1 MEKRL
6 LLAFLLMGLVLFLT
20 PYFYKPPPATAPA
33 KPAAEPAPAA
43 ATKLPPERAPEPPP
57 ETPPPAEP
65 IAAEAEQTYALE
77 SDLYK
82 IVFSNRGAV
91 VKSWVLKQFVDSS
104 GNPLELVNQ
113 RAANKVGYP
122 FQIQAAGTE
131 LSADPNAALFSA
143 EVAADGLGIE
153 FRFSDGRTLVRKAFH
168 LQKNRYLADVTSE
181 LTSNGAPIPHFL
193 VWRGG
198 FGDAS
203 VPNAPSHQHT
213 LYFDQPAN
221 KLIVNDADEAEDGPV
236 THQGR
241 FSFAGIEDGYFAAV
255 ALPRDGASFQ
265 MRTFSDPI
273 PVADSGPERPHVGA
287 AIGGAARNSFPLFV
301 GPKDLDLLK
310 QLDPKLQQI
319 VDFGWFSFL
328 AKPLFLV
335 LKWVH
340 NTWIP
345 NYGWAIVV
353 VTVAINI
360 LLFPLKMSSLKS
372 MKKMQALQPQVQ
384 AINEKYKGLSI
395 RDPRK
400 AEQNQE
406 LMELYKKHG
415 VNPMGGCM
423 PMLLQ
428 IPFFFAFYKV
438 LTVAIELRGAGWL
451 WVTDLSQPE
460 HLPIRI
466 LPVTMVVSQFIM
478 QKMTPT
484 TVGNPAQQR
493 TMMLMPLMM
502 GFFFYGV
509 SSGLVL
515 YWLTSNVVG
524 VAQQLIINR
533 LGKTPEVSVPVEVR
547 TTPRPRRRRARK

>member
-20 PYFYKPPPATAPA
+20 PYFYKPQPPPTAPTQ
-33 KPAAEPAPAA
+33 PAAEPAPAPTQPEA
-43 ATKLPPERAPEPPP
+43 VAPAKPPVEVP
-57 ETPPPAEP
+57 ETSER
-65 IAAEAEQTYALE
+65 IAAESEETYTLE

-91 VKSWVLKQFVDSS
+91 VKSWILKEFVDSS
-104 GNPLELVNQ
+104 GDPLELVNEG
-113 RAANKVGYP
+113 AVEKVGYP
-122 FQIQAAGTE
+122 FQIEVAGA
-131 LSADPNAALFSA
+131 SPSVDPNTSLYSA
-143 EVAADGLGIE
+143 RVAEDGLGI
-153 FRFSDGRTLVRKAFH
+153 RFELSDGRAYFSKAFH
-168 LQKNRYLADVTSE
+168 LLRHSYLADVTSE
-181 LTSNGAPIPHFL
+181 AAQDGHGLPHFL

-203 VPNAPSHQHT
+203 VPNAPRHQHT
-213 LYFDQPAN
+213 LYFDQAAN
-221 KLIVNDADEAEDGPV
+221 KLIVNDAGDAEDGPV
-236 THQGR
+236 THQGN
-241 FSFAGIEDGYFAAV
+241 FSFAGIEDAYFAAV

-265 MRTFSDPI
+265 IRTFSDP
-273 PVADSGPERPHVGA
+273 VHTAQTEQERPHVGA
-287 AIGGAARNSFPLFV
+287 AIGGEPRNSFPLFV

-335 LKWVH
+335 LKWV
-340 NTWIP
+340 NNKWIS

-353 VTVAINI
+353 VTIAINV
-360 LLFPLKMSSLKS
+360 LLFPLKFTSLKS
-372 MKKMQALQPQVQ
+372 MKKMQALQPEVQ

-400 AEQNQE
+400 SQQNQE

-423 PMLLQ
+423 PMILQ

-438 LTVAIELRGAGWL
+438 LTVAIELRGADWL

-460 HLPIRI
+460 HLPIRV
-466 LPVTMVVSQFIM
+466 LPVVMVASQFVM
-478 QKMTPT
+478 QKMTPAT
-484 TVGNPAQQR
+484 TGNPSQQR
-493 TMMLMPLMM
+493 MMMFMPLMM

-533 LGKTPEVSVPVEVR
+533 LGKAPEVPAVATAER
-547 TTPRPRRRRARK
+547 KPRRKRSRK